1 MIFNFSKT
9 KQFATK
15 LKVNNEDLK
24 VVDECK
30 ILGTVITNDLKWN
43 RNTLELVKKGFKRM
57 QLLYKAATFTNS
69 RQDLKSL
76 YLTYIRSAI
85 EQSAVVW
92 HSSLTEINRKDLER
106 VQKTA
111 IKVIL
116 GSNYT
121 TYKKG
126 LKILNIQSLD
136 ERREALCLS
145 FAKKCLKNE
154 KVKNMFPL
162 RKTNHCMEIRK
173 MNKFKMIKANTKRY
187 EQSAI
192 PYMRRI
198 LNKDWMEKIKHI

>member
-1 MIFNFSKT
+1 M
-9 KQFATK
+9 
-15 LKVNNEDLK
+15 
-24 VVDECK
+24 
-30 ILGTVITNDLKWN
+30 
-43 RNTLELVKKGFKRM
+43 KKGVKRM
-57 QLLYKAATFTNS
+57 QLIYKAATFTNS

-92 HSSLTEINRKDLER
+92 HSSLTDKNRKDLER

-126 LKILNIQSLD
+126 LKILNIQSLN

-198 LNKDWMEKIKHI
+198 LNKDWREKIKHI